1 MAIIPNLET
10 TRKLTSQDIYDIIH
24 FSAQSAEDNGFVN
37 QYVFDRALYAYAAII
52 LYPDRKEE
60 IGRMVSNN
68 ILDAWDALVSDGTTS
83 DMEKNFS
90 SDIEILGEVGSVW
103 LDDYIKYL
111 QSARGIFSTFQTF
124 SGDIVESTVNR
135 FKDAFNENDAK
146 TVLEIADKW
155 GMNNTPKDESKL
167 KEKVKVKAMATPE
180 QVNDAI
186 KAATEYLA
194 AVPTENEYVKENNE
208 QDEGPLFEL

>member
-37 QYVFDRALYAYAAII
+37 QYVFERALYAYAAII

-60 IGRMVSNN
+60 IGRMISNN
-68 ILDAWDALVSDGTTS
+68 ILDAWDALVSDGTFS

-90 SDIEILGEVGSVW
+90 ADLKILGEVGSVW

-186 KAATEYLA
+186 KAATDYLA
-194 AVPTENEYVKENNE
+194 AVPTENEDVKEDSE
-208 QDEGPLFEL
+208 QEEGPLFEL

>member
-1 MAIIPNLET
+1 MAILFET
-10 TRKLTSQDIYDIIH
+10 ETAKKLTSQDMYDIIH
-24 FSAQSAEDNGFVN
+24 FAAQSAEDNGFVN
-37 QYVFDRALYAYAAII
+37 QFVFERALYAYAAII

-60 IGRMVSNN
+60 IGRMVANN
-68 ILDAWDALVSDGTTS
+68 ILDAWDALLVDGTIE
-83 DMEKNFS
+83 DMNKNFAV
-90 SDIEILGEVGSVW
+90 DMDALGRIGSVW

-135 FKDAFNENDAK
+135 FKDAFNESDAK

-186 KAATEYLA
+186 KAATDYLA
-194 AVPTENEYVKENNE
+194 AVPKENEEIKDNNE
-208 QDEGPLFEL
+208 QEEGPLFEL

>member
-37 QYVFDRALYAYAAII
+37 QYVFERALYAYAAII

-60 IGRMVSNN
+60 ISRMVSNN

-90 SDIEILGEVGSVW
+90 SDIKILGEVGSVW

-135 FKDAFNENDAK
+135 FKEAFSESDAQ
-146 TVLEIADKW
+146 TVLDIADKW

-186 KAATEYLA
+186 KAATDYLA
-194 AVPTENEYVKENNE
+194 AMPIENEEIKEDNE
-208 QDEGPLFEL
+208 QEEGPLFEL

>member
-10 TRKLTSQDIYDIIH
+10 TRKLTSQDMYDIIH

-37 QYVFDRALYAYAAII
+37 QYVFERALYAYAAII

-60 IGRMVSNN
+60 ISRMVSNN
-68 ILDAWDALVSDGTTS
+68 ILDAWDALVSDGTML

-90 SDIEILGEVGSVW
+90 SDLKILGEVGSVW

-186 KAATEYLA
+186 KAATDYLA
-194 AVPTENEYVKENNE
+194 AVPTENEEVKENNE
-208 QDEGPLFEL
+208 QEEGPLFEL

>member
-37 QYVFDRALYAYAAII
+37 QYVFERALYAYAAII

-68 ILDAWDALVSDGTTS
+68 ILDAWDALLADGTIE
-83 DMEKNFS
+83 DMNKNFAV
-90 SDIEILGEVGSVW
+90 DMDALGRIGSVW

-135 FKDAFNENDAK
+135 FKDAFNESDAK

-186 KAATEYLA
+186 KAATDYLA
-194 AVPTENEYVKENNE
+194 AVPTENEEIKDNNE
-208 QDEGPLFEL
+208 QEEGPLFEL

>member
-10 TRKLTSQDIYDIIH
+10 TRTLTSQDIYDIIH

-37 QYVFDRALYAYAAII
+37 QYVFERALYAYAAII

-90 SDIEILGEVGSVW
+90 SDIKILGEVGSVW

-167 KEKVKVKAMATPE
+167 KEKVKIKAMATPE

-186 KAATEYLA
+186 KAATDYLA
-194 AVPTENEYVKENNE
+194 AVPTESEEIKENNE
-208 QDEGPLFEL
+208 QNEGPLFEL

>member
-37 QYVFDRALYAYAAII
+37 QYVFERALYAYAAII

-90 SDIEILGEVGSVW
+90 SDIKILGEVGSVW

-111 QSARGIFSTFQTF
+111 QSARGIFSIFQTF

-135 FKDAFNENDAK
+135 FKDAFNESDAK

-186 KAATEYLA
+186 KAATDYLA
-194 AVPTENEYVKENNE
+194 SVPTESEEIKENNE

>member
-37 QYVFDRALYAYAAII
+37 QYVFERALYAYAAII

-90 SDIEILGEVGSVW
+90 SDIKILGEIGSVW

-111 QSARGIFSTFQTF
+111 QSARGILSSFQEF
-124 SGDIVESTVNR
+124 SGDIIQTAVEKFKTVSDEVGANQ
-135 FKDAFNENDAK
+135 
-146 TVLEIADKW
+146 VLEIANNW
-155 GMNNTPKDESKL
+155 GMNNNPEKEVQAIANKEKPKFEIVGEPEKVVDKVLESKISKSEET
-167 KEKVKVKAMATPE
+167 KESLE
-180 QVNDAI
+180 ED
-186 KAATEYLA
+186 
-194 AVPTENEYVKENNE
+194 
-208 QDEGPLFEL
+208 GPLFEL

>member
-37 QYVFDRALYAYAAII
+37 QYVFERALYAYAAII

-90 SDIEILGEVGSVW
+90 SDLKILGEVGSVW

-135 FKDAFNENDAK
+135 FKDTFNESDAK

-186 KAATEYLA
+186 KAATDSLA
-194 AVPTENEYVKENNE
+194 AVPKENEENKEDSE
-208 QDEGPLFEL
+208 QEEGPLFEL

>member
-37 QYVFDRALYAYAAII
+37 QYVFERALYAYAAII

-90 SDIEILGEVGSVW
+90 SDIKILGEVGSVW

-135 FKDAFNENDAK
+135 FKDAFNESDAK

-186 KAATEYLA
+186 KAATDYLA
-194 AVPTENEYVKENNE
+194 SVPTESEEIKENNE

>member
-10 TRKLTSQDIYDIIH
+10 TRTLTSQDIYDIIH

-37 QYVFDRALYAYAAII
+37 QYVFERALYAYAAII

-90 SDIEILGEVGSVW
+90 SDIKILGEVGSVW

-186 KAATEYLA
+186 KAATDYLA
-194 AVPTENEYVKENNE
+194 SVPTESEEIKENNE

>member
-37 QYVFDRALYAYAAII
+37 QYVFERALYAYAAII

-90 SDIEILGEVGSVW
+90 SDIKILGEVGSVW

-155 GMNNTPKDESKL
+155 GMNNTPKDENKL

-186 KAATEYLA
+186 KAATDYLA
-194 AVPTENEYVKENNE
+194 SVPTESEEIKENNE

>member
-37 QYVFDRALYAYAAII
+37 QYVFERALYAYAAII

-83 DMEKNFS
+83 EMEKNFS
-90 SDIEILGEVGSVW
+90 SDIKILGDAGSVW

-135 FKDAFNENDAK
+135 FKDAFNESDAK

-186 KAATEYLA
+186 KAATDYLA
-194 AVPTENEYVKENNE
+194 AVPTENEGIKENSE
-208 QDEGPLFEL
+208 QEEGPLFEL

>member
-37 QYVFDRALYAYAAII
+37 QYVFERALYAYAAII

-90 SDIEILGEVGSVW
+90 SDIKILGEVGSVW

-155 GMNNTPKDESKL
+155 GMNNTPKAESKL

-186 KAATEYLA
+186 KAATDYLA
-194 AVPTENEYVKENNE
+194 AVPKENEEIKEDNE

>member
-37 QYVFDRALYAYAAII
+37 QYVFERALYAYAAII

-60 IGRMVSNN
+60 IGRIVSNN

-90 SDIEILGEVGSVW
+90 SDIKILGEVGSVW

-135 FKDAFNENDAK
+135 FKDAFNESDAK

-186 KAATEYLA
+186 KAATDYLA
-194 AVPTENEYVKENNE
+194 AVPTENEDAKEDIE
-208 QDEGPLFEL
+208 QEEGPLFEL

>member
-37 QYVFDRALYAYAAII
+37 QYVFERALYAYAAII

-90 SDIEILGEVGSVW
+90 SDIKILGEVGSVW

-135 FKDAFNENDAK
+135 FKDAFSESDAK

-186 KAATEYLA
+186 KAATDYLA
-194 AVPTENEYVKENNE
+194 AVPTENEKVKEDSE
-208 QDEGPLFEL
+208 QEEGPLFEL

>member
-10 TRKLTSQDIYDIIH
+10 TRTLTSQDIYDIIH

-37 QYVFDRALYAYAAII
+37 QYVFERALYAYAAII

-90 SDIEILGEVGSVW
+90 SDIKILGEVGSVW

-186 KAATEYLA
+186 KAATDYLA
-194 AVPTENEYVKENNE
+194 AAPKESEEIKENNE

>member
-10 TRKLTSQDIYDIIH
+10 TRKLTSQDMYDIIH

-37 QYVFDRALYAYAAII
+37 QYIFERALYAYAAII
-52 LYPDRKEE
+52 LYPDRKEG
-60 IGRMVSNN
+60 ISRMVSNN
-68 ILDAWDALVSDGTTS
+68 ILDAWDALVSDGTFL

-90 SDIEILGEVGSVW
+90 ADLKILGEVGSVW

-186 KAATEYLA
+186 KAATDYLA
-194 AVPTENEYVKENNE
+194 AVPTENEEIKKDSE
-208 QDEGPLFEL
+208 QEEGPLFEL